1 MEDGY
6 VICADGGYL
15 SKGKKP
21 RENYNWCDLSVK
33 EKNDSSRWFCGTCD
47 GHLEEH
53 FDYCCWCGTKINWE
67 V

>member
-1 MEDGY
+1 MENGY
-6 VICADGGYL
+6 VIFSDGGYL

-47 GHLEEH
+47 GHLEEY
-53 FDYCCWCGTKINWE
+53 FDYCC
-67 V
+67 